1 MPRVGELVRVRVE
14 VPRGSFVK
22 RRSDGTIDF
31 VSPVPSPFNYGSV
44 PGTLSADGEPLD
56 AILLG
61 KTLPLGH
68 VESRVVVAVV
78 RFVDAG
84 LLDPKL
90 VCSDGPLRRL
100 EREALARFFGGYALF
115 KTALN
120 AARGRRGRTAY
131 DGFADS
137 DAF

>member
-1 MPRVGELVRVRVE
+1 VPRVGELVSVRVE

-22 RRSDGTIDF
+22 RRSDGSVDF
-31 VSPVPSPFNYGSV
+31 LSPLPTPFNYGSV
-44 PGTLSADGEPLD
+44 PGTMSPDGEPVD

-61 KTLPLGH
+61 PTLPLGH
-68 VESRVVVAVV
+68 VESRTIVGIV

-90 VCSDGPLRRL
+90 VCANRPLRRA
-100 EREALARFFGGYALF
+100 EREALARFFRGYALF

-120 AARGRRGRTAY
+120 AMRGRAGRTAY
-131 DGFADS
+131 DGISLGD
-137 DAF
+137 